1 MTLFPHVITSRNIER
16 RDGNPLYEEFQPSL
30 YVPTNARLTSS
41 VQALTGRYITE
52 LYSPKRRVYNEWIK
66 MLDKDPIAA
75 FCAGIKVLR
84 AQITFGEYTHPN
96 KDYQQFI
103 RQNFANMEGSFRN
116 VLARLA
122 SAMTFGCS
130 VAEVNFSSTVP
141 GFRNKW
147 MLKDIN
153 VLDIRNLSARG
164 KCGKVTEWGY
174 RDRYNNTVYI
184 DHRKC
189 LHITNTDLVPF
200 NTDLIWG
207 SADCE
212 RALNW
217 YKLRQLVAT
226 EFAIA
231 SKNNAEGGVLVA
243 KTSGTQRMQLYD
255 ANDQLRL
262 DASGKAI
269 TVSKQKALYMQLK
282 ELESNN
288 LLVTDLDTDI
298 QILQTKTGE
307 AFWSYAFDITEKNMA
322 LSFGVPQSL
331 FTESSSAVF
340 GNTGLSQNH
349 KSMLDSSVTAVV
361 SCLKEELINKVV
373 KPLLIWEY
381 GKVEEDNYGE
391 FSFIADESA
400 VDKNSRIATTLS
412 CVASGLFSSDDVE
425 IQNKLRKDL
434 DLPPQAAADKE
445 DSEKLKNMDLY
456 LKWVNSI
463 TSAENAKAQAVEAQ
477 TKQDQL
483 LQEDPTVN
491 QEVQKQGKADTQPYP

>member
-1 MTLFPHVITSRNIER
+1 MTLFPHVITSKNIER

-66 MLDKDPIAA
+66 MLEKDPIAA

-141 GFRNKW
+141 GFRGKW

-153 VLDIRNLSARG
+153 VLDIRQLSARG
-164 KCGKVTEWGY
+164 KGGRVLEWGY
-174 RDRYNNTVYI
+174 RDRHNNTVYI

-231 SKNNAEGGVLVA
+231 AKNNAEGGVMVA
-243 KTSGTQRMQLYD
+243 KTNGTQRMQLYD

-262 DASGKAI
+262 DAFGKPV

-282 ELESNN
+282 ELENNN
-288 LLVTDLDTDI
+288 LLVTDLETDI

-331 FTESSSAVF
+331 FTEGSNAAF

-349 KSMLDSSVTAVV
+349 KSMLDSSIQATV

-373 KPLLIWEY
+373 KPLLVWEF
-381 GKVEEDNYGE
+381 GE
-391 FSFIADESA
+391 NKDWGSFDFIADESA
-400 VDKNSRIATTLS
+400 VDKNSRISTVLS
-412 CVASGLFSSDDVE
+412 AVSTGLFSSDDQE
-425 IQNKLRKDL
+425 IQNSIRKDL
-434 DLPPQAAADKE
+434 GLPPMSDPERQDA
-445 DSEKLKNMDLY
+445 EKLKNMDLY

-463 TSAENAKAQAVEAQ
+463 TSAENAKVQAVEAQ
-477 TKQDQL
+477 AKKQEIEQ
-483 LQEDPTVN
+483 QVPTVN
-491 QEVQKQGKADTQPYP
+491 AEQPDNQPYP

>member
-1 MTLFPHVITSRNIER
+1 MSLFPHVITSRNIER
-16 RDGNPLYEEFQPSL
+16 KDGNPLYEEFQPSL

-66 MLDKDPIAA
+66 MLEKDPIAA

-116 VLARLA
+116 ILARLA

-141 GFRNKW
+141 GFRGKW

-164 KCGKVTEWGY
+164 KGGRVLEWGY
-174 RDRYNNTVYI
+174 RDRHNNTVYI

-189 LHITNTDLVPF
+189 LHITNTDLIPF

-217 YKLRQLVAT
+217 YKLRQLFAT

-231 SKNNAEGGVLVA
+231 AKNNSTAVTIA
-243 KTSGTQRMQLYD
+243 KTNSTQRTQLYD
-255 ANDQLRL
+255 ANDQLRI
-262 DASGKAI
+262 DAFGKPI

-282 ELESNN
+282 ELENN
-288 LLVTDLDTDI
+288 DLLVTDLDTDI
-298 QILQTKTGE
+298 SLLQRQTGE
-307 AFWSYAFDITEKNMA
+307 AFWNYGFDLVEKNMCMA
-322 LSFGVPQSL
+322 FCLPQTL
-331 FTESSSAVF
+331 FREGASSTF

-349 KSMLDSSVTAVV
+349 KSMLDSSVSSIVETMR
-361 SCLKEELINKVV
+361 EEFLNKVV
-373 KPLLIWEY
+373 KPLLVFEFGENKEWGSFEY
-381 GKVEEDNYGE
+381 L
-391 FSFIADESA
+391 SDESA
-400 VDKNSRIATTLS
+400 VDRNARISTLLS
-412 CVASGLFSSDDVE
+412 ASASGVISPDDAGLQQEV
-425 IQNKLRKDL
+425 RKTL
-434 DLPPQAAADKE
+434 GLPPQT
-445 DSEKLKNMDLY
+445 DSEREDAAKIKNLQTAVSW
-456 LKWVNSI
+456 LNQQAAG
-463 TSAENAKAQAVEAQ
+463 SAAKSQLTENALKEKEIVQQ
-477 TKQDQL
+477 
-483 LQEDPTVN
+483 DPTATETPVP
-491 QEVQKQGKADTQPYP
+491 VPDTDNYP

>member
-1 MTLFPHVITSRNIER
+1 MALFPHVITSKNIER

-141 GFRNKW
+141 GFRGKW

-164 KCGKVTEWGY
+164 KCGRVTEWGY

-189 LHITNTDLVPF
+189 LHITNTDLIPF

-231 SKNNAEGGVLVA
+231 AKNNATGILWGQTSSSA
-243 KTSGTQRMQLYD
+243 KMQLYD

-262 DASGKAI
+262 DSSGKAL

-282 ELESNN
+282 ELDQND
-288 LLVTDLDTDI
+288 LIVTDLDTDLK
-298 QILQTKTGE
+298 ILQTQTGE
-307 AFWSYAFDITEKNMA
+307 AFWSYAFDLIEKNLA
-322 LSFGVPQSL
+322 LSFHVPVTL
-331 FTESSSAVF
+331 FRESVSGSF

-349 KSMLDSSVTAVV
+349 KSMLDSGVESVVQCIRE
-361 SCLKEELINKVV
+361 SILERVV
-373 KPLLIWEY
+373 KPLLIWEF
-381 GKVEEDNYGE
+381 GKIPEDNYGSFE
-391 FSFIADESA
+391 FLVPESA
-400 VDKNSRIATTLS
+400 VDRNSLVSTALS
-412 CVASGLFSSDDVE
+412 AVASGVIDANDKGL
-425 IQNKLRKDL
+425 QNFVRKSIGLDPQTDAEKADAEKLQQL
-434 DLPPQAAADKE
+434 DIVTKWLNSHASQQAAKSQID
-445 DSEKLKNMDLY
+445 
-456 LKWVNSI
+456 
-463 TSAENAKAQAVEAQ
+463 EAQ
-477 TKQDQL
+477 VKQKE
-483 LQEDPTVN
+483 LQQVDPNLEEKSVDPDN
-491 QEVQKQGKADTQPYP
+491 QQYP

>member
-1 MTLFPHVITSRNIER
+1 MTLFPQVLSARNIER
-16 RDGNPLYEEFQPSL
+16 KDGNPLYEEFQPSL

-66 MLDKDPIAA
+66 MLEKDPIAA

-84 AQITFGEYTHPN
+84 AQITFGEYTHSN

-164 KCGKVTEWGY
+164 KGGRVTEWGY

-217 YKLRQLVAT
+217 YKLRQLFST
-226 EFAIA
+226 EFALA
-231 SKNNAEGGVLVA
+231 AKNNGGGILWGQ
-243 KTSGTQRMQLYD
+243 TSSAQRMQLYD
-255 ANDQLRL
+255 ANDQLKV
-262 DASGKAI
+262 DQSGKAV

-282 ELESNN
+282 ELEQND
-288 LLVTDLDTDI
+288 LIVTDLDTDLK
-298 QILQTKTGE
+298 ILQTQTGE
-307 AFWSYAFDITEKNMA
+307 AFWNYGFNLIEKNMG
-322 LSFGVPQSL
+322 LSFGIPQSL
-331 FTESSSAVF
+331 FSESSAALF
-340 GNTGLSQNH
+340 GNSGLSGNH
-349 KSMLDSSVTAVV
+349 KSMLDSGVQSVVET
-361 SCLKEELINKVV
+361 LREEFLNKIV
-373 KPLLIWEY
+373 KPILIWEY
-381 GKVEEDNYGE
+381 GKIPEDDYG
-391 FSFIADESA
+391 SFEYLADESA
-400 VDKNSRIATTLS
+400 VDRNNRIATLLS
-412 CVASGLFSSDDVE
+412 ASASGVIPPDDQGLQTEV
-425 IQNKLRKDL
+425 RKAL
-434 DLPPQAAADKE
+434 GLPPQSDSEREDSNKIKDLQTAITWLNNQAAASQAKSQITENNLKE
-445 DSEKLKNMDLY
+445 QQ
-456 LKWVNSI
+456 I
-463 TSAENAKAQAVEAQ
+463 AQQDPTATQTPVPVPD
-477 TKQDQL
+477 TKQ
-483 LQEDPTVN
+483 
-491 QEVQKQGKADTQPYP
+491 YP

>member
-16 RDGNPLYEEFQPSL
+16 KDGNPLYEEFQPSL
-30 YVPTNARLTSS
+30 YIPTNARLTSS
-41 VQALTGRYITE
+41 VQALTGQYITE
-52 LYSPKRRVYNEWIK
+52 IYSPKRRVYNEWIK
-66 MLDKDPIAA
+66 MLEKDPIAA

-84 AQITFGEYTHPN
+84 AQITFGEYTHSN

-164 KCGKVTEWGY
+164 KGGKVLEWGY

-217 YKLRQLVAT
+217 YKLRQLFST
-226 EFAIA
+226 EFALA
-231 SKNNAEGGVLVA
+231 AKSNATAIILGR
-243 KTSGTQRMQLYD
+243 TNSSQRTQLYD
-255 ANDQLRL
+255 ANDQLRV
-262 DASGKAI
+262 DQTGKAI

-282 ELESNN
+282 ELENN
-288 LLVTDLDTDI
+288 DLLVTDLDTDI
-298 QILQTKTGE
+298 SLLQRQTGE
-307 AFWSYAFDITEKNMA
+307 AFWQYAFDIVEKNLA
-322 LSFGVPQSL
+322 LSFCVPVSL
-331 FTESSSAVF
+331 FREGTAGTF

-349 KSMLDSSVTAVV
+349 KSMLDAGIEGTVQAIR
-361 SCLKEELINKVV
+361 EEIINKVV
-373 KPLLIWEY
+373 KPLLIFEF
-381 GKVEEDNYGE
+381 GKVEGNNYGE

-400 VDKNSRIATTLS
+400 VDKNSRISTVLS
-412 CVASGLFSSDDVE
+412 AISTGLFSSDDQE
-425 IQNKLRKDL
+425 IQNSIRKDL
-434 DLPPQAAADKE
+434 GLPPMSEPERQ

-463 TSAENAKAQAVEAQ
+463 TSAENAKVQTVEAQ
-477 TKQDQL
+477 AKKQEIEQ
-483 LQEDPTVN
+483 QVPTVDAEQPDN
-491 QEVQKQGKADTQPYP
+491 QPYP

>member
-16 RDGNPLYEEFQPSL
+16 KDGNPLYEEFQPSL

-66 MLDKDPIAA
+66 MLEKDPIAA

-130 VAEVNFSSTVP
+130 VAEVNFSSNTP
-141 GFRNKW
+141 GFRGKW

-174 RDRYNNTVYI
+174 RDRHNNTVYI

-217 YKLRQLVAT
+217 YKLRQLFAT

-231 SKNNAEGGVLVA
+231 AKNNSTAVTIA
-243 KTSGTQRMQLYD
+243 KTNSTQRTQLYD
-255 ANDQLRL
+255 ANDQLRM
-262 DASGKAI
+262 DAFGKPI

-282 ELESNN
+282 ELENN
-288 LLVTDLDTDI
+288 DLLVTDLDTDI
-298 QILQTKTGE
+298 SLLQRQTGE
-307 AFWSYAFDITEKNMA
+307 AFWNYGFDLVEKNMCMA
-322 LSFGVPQSL
+322 FCLPQTL
-331 FTESSSAVF
+331 FREGSSATF

-349 KSMLDSSVTAVV
+349 KSMLDSSVSSIVETMR
-361 SCLKEELINKVV
+361 EEFLNKVV
-373 KPLLIWEY
+373 KPLLVFEF
-381 GKVEEDNYGE
+381 GE
-391 FSFIADESA
+391 NKEWGSFDFIADESA
-400 VDKNSRIATTLS
+400 VDKNSRISTVLS
-412 CVASGLFSSDDVE
+412 AVSTGLFSSDDQE
-425 IQNKLRKDL
+425 IQNSIRKDL
-434 DLPPQAAADKE
+434 GLPPMSDPERQDA
-445 DSEKLKNMDLY
+445 EKLKNMDLY
-456 LKWVNSI
+456 LKWVNSV
-463 TSAENAKAQAVEAQ
+463 TSAENAKVQAVEAQ
-477 TKQDQL
+477 AKKQEIEQ
-483 LQEDPTVN
+483 QVPTVN
-491 QEVQKQGKADTQPYP
+491 AEQPDNQPYP